1 MENLQKLTDNEIRKM
16 EEMAKGKEKEV
27 MSI

>member
-1 MENLQKLTDNEIRKM
+1 MENLQKLTDDEIKKM